1 MLRSRTKTLRHC
13 TDVVSITYSLCEFQ
27 FLQLRDKPYKRWPF
41 SYRPSPPKMAEC
53 GGSSFEEELEWCIR
67 QLELGLSPPTSSVQ
81 KKETEQNLKKLRSS
95 KTPFPRKRQLMQS
108 IFGDY
113 RSKMADEPRQTS
125 AKIEKIKQDTIKE
138 TAIFKKKKAT
148 NACTESSN
156 FKFNFDVS

>member
-1 MLRSRTKTLRHC
+1 
-13 TDVVSITYSLCEFQ
+13 
-27 FLQLRDKPYKRWPF
+27 
-41 SYRPSPPKMAEC
+41 MAEC
-53 GGSSFEEELEWCIR
+53 GGSSFEEELEWCII

-95 KTPFPRKRQLMQS
+95 KTPFPRKRQLMKS

-113 RSKMADEPRQTS
+113 RSKMADEPLTKGQTS

-148 NACTESSN
+148 YACTESSN